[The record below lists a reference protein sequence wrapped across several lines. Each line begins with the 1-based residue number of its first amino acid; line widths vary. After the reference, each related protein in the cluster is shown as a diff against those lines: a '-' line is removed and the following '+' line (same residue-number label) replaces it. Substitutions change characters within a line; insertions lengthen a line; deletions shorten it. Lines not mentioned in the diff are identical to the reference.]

1 MGIPDAPKRTAA
13 RMQHTETP
21 LPMTATTG
29 VPVDADRP
37 PIVLPHR
44 VRLEILGAVLLG
56 IFLSALDQTIVG
68 TALPT
73 IVTDLEGN
81 DVYVWAFTAYLVTAT
96 ISGPIYGKLSDL
108 FGRRL
113 LFTIGVS
120 IFLLGSIL
128 SGLSQDMWQL
138 IAFRGLQGLGAGA
151 IFPIALAIIADIFAP
166 SERGKYQGF
175 FGAVF
180 GLSFLLGP
188 ALGGLITDNFGWQ
201 WIFYV
206 NIPLG
211 AIVLVIIWR
220 TLPSVRDPDADRN
233 IDYLGAS
240 LFIAAL
246 LPFLIGLT
254 NKQFGEWTDP
264 AVGGLI
270 AIGFLLGGA
279 FVWAESR
286 AKEPI
291 VPLKLFRNPAFTAS
305 VVAIFLAAMG
315 FFAVVVFL
323 PRWYQVVG
331 GASATESGYQILPL
345 LGGLIISA
353 VSSGQIVARTGRYK
367 ALILVALLVL
377 ALGLFM
383 LTNLR
388 TNTPGPL
395 VWLWMA
401 VTGLGIGPTFAVF
414 TLVVQNSVPVRQL
427 GAATSNVTLFQQ
439 LGGTVG
445 LAIAGT
451 IFGSVMLQEVPRQ
464 LTAAGVPAQ
473 FADQFA
479 SSGGGALNDFAAVGD
494 LGASIL
500 ADVPEEFRAQVEPMI
515 PAIVDGIHNA
525 FSIATAST
533 FVVGIGTALL
543 AFLGVA
549 VLLPASRR
557 EARAAAADEPGARP
571 PAEVLSD

>member
-1 MGIPDAPKRTAA
+1 MSSIPPPQDRAPI
-13 RMQHTETP
+13 E
-21 LPMTATTG
+21 
-29 VPVDADRP
+29 
-37 PIVLPHR
+37 LPHR
-44 VRLEILGAVLLG
+44 TRLEILWAVMLG
-56 IFLSALDQTIVG
+56 IFLAALDQTIVG
-68 TALPT
+68 TALPV
-73 IVTDLEGN
+73 IVTDLNGN
-81 DVYVWAFTAYLVTAT
+81 DVYIWAFTAYLVTAT

-108 FGRRL
+108 FGRRP
-113 LFTIGVS
+113 LFIIGVL

-128 SGLSQDMWQL
+128 SGLSQEMWQL

-151 IFPIALAIIADIFAP
+151 LFPIALAIIGDIFAP

-180 GLSFLLGP
+180 GLSSLLGP

-206 NIPLG
+206 NVPLG

-220 TLPSVRDPDADRN
+220 TLPTVRDPNAERN
-233 IDYLGAS
+233 IDYLGAA

-246 LPFLIGLT
+246 VPFLIGLT

-264 AVGGLI
+264 EVGGLI
-270 AIGFLLGGA
+270 ALGFLLGAA

-291 VPLKLFRNPAFTAS
+291 IPLGLFRIRAFTAS
-305 VVAIFLAAMG
+305 VLAIFLAAMG

-331 GASATESGYQILPL
+331 GTSATESGYQILPL
-345 LGGLIISA
+345 LGGLIVSA
-353 VSSGQIVARTGRYK
+353 VASGQIVARTGRYK
-367 ALILVALLVL
+367 TLILVSLVVFTLGLLMLINLRADTPDALL
-377 ALGLFM
+377 
-383 LTNLR
+383 
-388 TNTPGPL
+388 
-395 VWLWMA
+395 WLWMA
-401 VTGLGIGPTFAVF
+401 VTGLGVGPTFAVF

-445 LAIAGT
+445 LAITGT
-451 IFGSVMLQEVPRQ
+451 IFGSVMLEEVPRQ
-464 LTAAGVPAQ
+464 MAEAGVPEQ
-473 FADQFA
+473 VVSGF
-479 SSGGGALNDFAAVGD
+479 SSGGSSTLNNLSSVGD

-500 ADVPEEFRAQVEPMI
+500 SQVTEEAPQFRSLVEPFI
-515 PAIVDGIHNA
+515 PAMVSGIHEA

-533 FVVGIGTALL
+533 FVVGI
-543 AFLGVA
+543 F
-549 VLLPASRR
+549 
-557 EARAAAADEPGARP
+557 AAAAAGLLLLVALPGRRMGEGSE
-571 PAEVLSD
+571 PAESTHGAVVPTAKLDPSAD